1 MENKEIK
8 IKDTDTN
15 MLDVYSKKFAELQIN
30 LENLNEVQL
39 AQIKYLCKDV
49 EDINKRADVLLVE
62 KCVPDGTTKIQ
73 INNEKY
79 YEVIRHPAR
88 EEVVDVKNFDNKA
101 IITYIVENKI
111 DWTKE
116 LPIDYKELENK
127 PWFKEAI
134 SRGAKLYT
142 TTATTKQVREFKKT
156 QIKKIEGTK

>member
-1 MENKEIK
+1 
-8 IKDTDTN
+8 

-73 INNEKY
+73 INNEMY
-79 YEVIRHPAR
+79 YEVIRRPAK

-101 IITYIVENKI
+101 IIEYIVENKI
-111 DWTKE
+111 DWMKE
-116 LPIDYKELENK
+116 LPIDYKELEK
-127 PWFKEAI
+127 KEWFKEAI

-142 TTATTKQVREFKKT
+142 TTATTKQIKEFKKT
-156 QIKKIEGTK
+156 QIKRMENK